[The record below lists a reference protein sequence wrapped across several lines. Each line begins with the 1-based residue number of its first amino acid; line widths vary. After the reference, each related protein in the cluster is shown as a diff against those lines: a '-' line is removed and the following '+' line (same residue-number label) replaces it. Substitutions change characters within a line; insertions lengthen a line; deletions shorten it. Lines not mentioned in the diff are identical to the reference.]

1 MSADAADDLTELRHH
16 QTIARS
22 LAQPFRRIV
31 GHQLHPGEFRL
42 DSAIA
47 KAHRAG
53 FQLHR
58 QFARPVAVFGRGGLR
73 QERRKVAFAPD
84 NLLNAKHRRAV
95 PVAIEGLGGFRH
107 YVANAQYVEIEEI
120 VFVPDLEILVAD
132 VAAADD
138 RHGAVDDVRLVMHP
152 AVHAHKVKGVAGQ
165 LRRAH
170 RRRIEQADLDVF
182 LGVQRR

>member
-1 MSADAADDLTELRHH
+1 MILPSCVTIKRSREALPSPFAGSSATSS
-16 QTIARS
+16 T
-22 LAQPFRRIV
+22 
-31 GHQLHPGEFRL
+31 GEFRL

-120 VFVPDLEILVAD
+120 VFVPD
-132 VAAADD
+132 
-138 RHGAVDDVRLVMHP
+138 
-152 AVHAHKVKGVAGQ
+152 
-165 LRRAH
+165 
-170 RRRIEQADLDVF
+170 
-182 LGVQRR
+182 